1 MASPKLAL
9 CNFIPDV
16 ESLRQT
22 ALMHGFAGV
31 DWTFTVGDV
40 PSTEPEEQELR
51 RKIQALSP
59 LEVRYHCAFSG
70 VDLGDED
77 HERAE
82 SAFALFK
89 RACRTVA
96 GLMGRYMTIHLGL
109 GRLDYED
116 LSWDRSIRRLAS
128 LVAFGQTMGVT
139 VCLENLASG
148 WSSRPELF
156 EKLVRRSNA
165 SVTLD
170 IGHARMSPSVQSQR
184 FDVEDLVTPHHRK
197 VLNAHIY
204 HEERDDRHTA
214 PGSLADLEDRLHLLT
229 CLPCD
234 WWVLELR
241 EEKALLETLRVVR
254 EFLGDDPGEDPL
266 PASPQCGGEE
276 RPLMK
281 PGYSHPSDPLHP
293 SSFHT

>member
-1 MASPKLAL
+1 MGQAMASPKLAL

-16 ESLRQT
+16 DSLRRT

-31 DWTFTVGDV
+31 DWTFKVEDLPTN
-40 PSTEPEEQELR
+40 EAEEADLHR
-51 RKIQALSP
+51 RIQGLSP
-59 LEVRYHCAFSG
+59 LEVRYHCAFNG

-77 HERAE
+77 QERAQ
-82 SAFALFK
+82 SAFAIFK
-89 RACRTVA
+89 RACQTVA
-96 GLMGRYMTIHLGL
+96 GLKGRYMTIHLGL

-116 LSWDRSIRRLAS
+116 LSWDRSVDRLAS
-128 LVAFGQTMGVT
+128 LVAYGKALGVC

-156 EKLVRRSNA
+156 EKLVRKTDA
-165 SVTLD
+165 AVTLD

-214 PGSLADLEDRLHLLT
+214 PESLADLEDRLHLLT

-241 EEKALLETLRVVR
+241 EEKALLETLKVVR
-254 EFLGDDPGEDPL
+254 EFLGDDPGQDFL
-266 PASPQCGGEE
+266 SASPQC
-276 RPLMK
+276 RMRK
-281 PGYSHPSDPLHP
+281 DS
-293 SSFHT
+293 